1 MSLLLKP
8 RICIGL
14 AVEGESLKLATLVRD
29 GKRFRVSAMAST
41 PIQTQK
47 FANTSDQ
54 EDDSSSGTNIG
65 FDNDQAE
72 EEINYQ
78 AIRDFLSGYLRRH
91 IPLAAAYGEPTIR
104 AIILSKGAKDKQ
116 AKTTKA
122 ILAEIQQ
129 IHNIELAKDMMD
141 WSPIN
146 DRSVLA
152 AARLEVAP
160 LLDIYA
166 NPTGTDKRP
175 TQIAFVTSNDI
186 ALVNMV
192 RVHFRFKAEE
202 VTHVIHVSHDETKVY
217 VMRGNDIL
225 HVAPVIM
232 QGSRDR
238 DIASLLLTRIEL
250 ATDSAGFPTPNHIVL
265 SGHAERIGLREA
277 LNEFHPDAI
286 VHSLTKLR
294 IVTPGD
300 EDADIADFILPIS
313 IAWQALDT
321 QNEHFYRINV
331 LPMRLRADQNKF
343 KLRWHGML
351 LLLAL
356 FGITTGLTLKG
367 LEQHASIAEMKSAL
381 NFEKQQIREQQEI
394 VARIDALEARSV
406 DVLKATT
413 TLDTLL
419 NNSDK
424 WSVTLDTL
432 ANGVAALKTLWI
444 SEMKPNEKGV
454 NVQGY
459 SLNRGNVPSY
469 ATVIGNGRI
478 NEISVQTIG
487 KQKVLRYSIDLD
499 VPSRAPAANSPA
511 GAWHR
516 TLSIPK
522 LNNSGSGA
530 QTQQPKPAGGGK

>member
-41 PIQTQK
+41 AIQTQK
-47 FANTSDQ
+47 FANTSDH
-54 EDDSSSGTNIG
+54 DDESSSGTNIG
-65 FDNDQAE
+65 FDTDQAE

-91 IPLAAAYGEPTIR
+91 IPIAAAYGEPTVR

-129 IHNIELAKDMMD
+129 THNIELAKDMMD
-141 WSPIN
+141 WAPIN

-160 LLDIYA
+160 MLEIYA
-166 NPTGTDKRP
+166 NPTGTEKRP
-175 TQIAFVTSNDI
+175 TQITFVTSNDI
-186 ALVNMV
+186 ALINMV

-250 ATDSAGFPTPNHIVL
+250 ATDSAGFPTPSHIVL

-294 IVTPGD
+294 IAASE
-300 EDADIADFILPIS
+300 EDDVADYILPIS
-313 IAWQALDT
+313 VAWQALDT

-343 KLRWHGML
+343 KLRWHGLL

-367 LEQHASIAEMKSAL
+367 LQQHASIAEMKSAL
-381 NFEKQQIREQQEI
+381 AFEKQQIREQQEI

-432 ANGVAALKTLWI
+432 ANGVARLKSMWI
-444 SEMKPNEKGV
+444 SEMKPNEKGI
-454 NVQGY
+454 NVTGY
-459 SLNRGNVPSY
+459 SLTRGNVPAFAS
-469 ATVIGNGRI
+469 VIGGGRI

-487 KQKVLRYSIDLD
+487 KQKVLRYSTDLD
-499 VPSRAPAANSPA
+499 VPTRAPSANSPA

-516 TLSIPK
+516 NLSIPK
-522 LNNSGSGA
+522 LNNSGAGA
-530 QTQQPKPAGGGK
+530 QTPPQPKPAGGGK